1 MSDTVPAACNAASDR
16 VAPSLVQRQWAV
28 LRLILGLLCICVCV
42 LANQSVQAQRP
53 EASTTPGMTDMAAA
67 KANAALIKNAYEAFS
82 RGDIPGAMA
91 AFGEDILW
99 HVPGRGPLSR
109 DYRGHA
115 DVLGFFGHF
124 MELSHGT
131 FRLQVDEVLAKGDR
145 VVVFC
150 TESAQRGGRSWS
162 ASQVHVWTMQN
173 GKATVFWEY
182 EGNQQ
187 GDDEFW
193 SSQE

>member
-1 MSDTVPAACNAASDR
+1 MLDITPTNRSGSSFT
-16 VAPSLVQRQWAV
+16 QRQLAF
-28 LRLILGLLCICVCV
+28 LRLILASLGLGICA
-42 LANQSVQAQRP
+42 LANQNAQAQQP
-53 EASTTPGMTDMAAA
+53 E
-67 KANAALIKNAYEAFS
+67 ANAALIKNAYDAFS

-91 AFGEDILW
+91 VFAEDIFW

-115 DVLGFFGHF
+115 EVLGFFGHF
-124 MELSHGT
+124 MDLSNGT
-131 FRLQVDEVLAKGDR
+131 FRLQVDDVLAKGDR

-150 TESAQRGGRSWS
+150 TESAQRGSRSWS
-162 ASQVHVWTMQN
+162 APQVHVWTVKD

-182 EGNQQ
+182 EGDQQ

-193 SSQE
+193 SSHG